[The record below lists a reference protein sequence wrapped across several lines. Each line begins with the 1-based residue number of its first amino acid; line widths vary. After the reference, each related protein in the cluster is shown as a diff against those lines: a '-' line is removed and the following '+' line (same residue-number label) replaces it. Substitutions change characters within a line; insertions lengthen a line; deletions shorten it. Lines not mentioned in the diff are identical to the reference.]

1 MEKCADLPNRRGNV
15 EALFAGEFQKQI
27 EKSEFGGQRPQ
38 PMRYELWV
46 VIAHPLGPSTITV
59 MKIVIWR
66 TKAFPFGEGGSPKAR
81 RMRAVQCSM
90 STSISAKWEILIR
103 PRLRSATF
111 PKGEGFGAANSNLTA
126 PTALR

>member
-1 MEKCADLPNRRGNV
+1 MKPPNNTFVSYGMQNCGARDTDK
-15 EALFAGEFQKQI
+15 LL
-27 EKSEFGGQRPQ
+27 FGGQCPQ